1 VCKTHS
7 ELVIAD
13 LNQTAMSP
21 STSAD
26 AHERASFESVPAS
39 VLLRELFDKAD
50 IGMALADVN
59 TRRFLRVNAKL
70 CQLTGYSEKELLN
83 TSAVALTHPDDRSAD
98 EESFKLF
105 AQGQID
111 RRVVEKRYLRRD
123 GTTVWVHITTTFVQL
138 GNIRCSFG
146 ITEDITERHAAL
158 ASLRAAERRKN
169 HFLAML
175 GHELRNPLA
184 AIRNSTEILL
194 SLPHTDELFGRVR
207 GVIDRQS
214 QNLERLVDDLLDSAR
229 ITAGKIKLNK
239 RYVGVAEVIQ
249 EALEMVDHELRARG
263 HVLSVS
269 LPAQDVSLYGDKLRL
284 IQIFANL
291 LTNAIKY
298 TPEGGRI
305 DVQTTVEASDLI
317 VAITDSGVGIAADQM
332 SSIFKLFEQ
341 AEHNVAGTNSGLGLG
356 LAITKRLVELHG
368 GTIDVRSYPGLGS
381 TFKVR
386 LAHENRRMQPVVR
399 KPNISA
405 GKARIAIVEDNAD
418 VAETMA
424 LVLSASG
431 HECRLASD
439 GASALKLIEKE
450 WPDVF
455 LIDLGLPDMHG
466 HDLVQQLR
474 ARDHSNAA
482 YMIAVSGHA
491 HQSDIQ
497 RSLEA
502 GFDKHLVKPV
512 DFDALLAIVAADR
525 RLR

>member
-1 VCKTHS
+1 
-7 ELVIAD
+7 
-13 LNQTAMSP
+13 MSP
-21 STSAD
+21 STGAD
-26 AHERASFESVPAS
+26 SHGRSFLESVPAS

-50 IGMALADVN
+50 IGMALADVH

-83 TSAVALTHPDDRSAD
+83 TTAVALTHPDDRPAD
-98 EESFKLF
+98 DESFRRF
-105 AQGQID
+105 ARGEID

-123 GTTVWVHITTTFVQL
+123 GTTIWVHITTTFVQL
-138 GNIRCSFG
+138 GDVRCSFG
-146 ITEDITERHAAL
+146 ITEDITERQAAL

-169 HFLAML
+169 YFLAML

-184 AIRNSTEILL
+184 AIRNSTELLL
-194 SLPHTDELFGRVR
+194 SLPHTDDLFERAR

-239 RYVGVAEVIQ
+239 SYVGVAEIIR
-249 EALEMVDHELRARG
+249 ETLEMVDHQLRTRG
-263 HVLSVS
+263 HALSVS
-269 LPAQDVSLYGDKLRL
+269 LPSQDVSLHGDKLRL
-284 IQIFANL
+284 VQIFTNL

-305 DVQTTVEASDLI
+305 DVQTTVEAGEVI
-317 VAITDSGVGIAADQM
+317 VAVTDSGVGIAADQM
-332 SSIFKLFEQ
+332 PSIFKLFEQ
-341 AEHNVAGTNSGLGLG
+341 AEHNLAGTESGLGLG
-356 LAITKRLVELHG
+356 LPITKRLVELHG

-386 LAHENRRMQPVVR
+386 LAHETRRMQPTIR
-399 KPNISA
+399 KPTISGA
-405 GKARIAIVEDNAD
+405 KARIAIVEDNPD

-431 HECRLASD
+431 HDCRIAED
-439 GASALKLIEKE
+439 GANALKLIEKE

-466 HDLVQQLR
+466 HELVQQLR
-474 ARDHSNAA
+474 ARDHSNGA

-512 DFDALLAIVAADR
+512 NFEALLAILAADR
-525 RLR
+525 RSR